1 MKEISLLK
9 PLIKQI
15 ISEILKKN
23 QGGVY
28 LRAEP
33 LEKVPMIDAPPMLK
47 IKEIDE
53 HNLFEAIDLYEIEE

>member
-1 MKEISLLK
+1 MDKISLIK

-15 ISEILKKN
+15 VSQILKKN
-23 QGGVY
+23 QWGVY

-33 LEKVPMIDAPPMLK
+33 LEKVPMQDAPPMLK

>member
-15 ISEILKKN
+15 ISKILKKN
-23 QGGVY
+23 QWGVY

-53 HNLFEAIDLYEIEE
+53 ANLFDAIDSYEIEE